1 MQIEAWVQRSPDGE
15 PQLEQLTLDE
25 PREDEV
31 LVRIAAVG
39 VCHTDLLAVKA
50 FGLPAV
56 FGHEGAGV
64 VERVG
69 AVVTKVKP
77 GDRVLLT
84 FGYCGLCPA
93 CSGHAPAYCA
103 DSQHLQFGGSRR
115 DHTPTLHDA
124 RGPIR
129 GAFFQQSSFA
139 SHALATE
146 RNVVPIPDDLSFD
159 LAAPLGCGVQT
170 GAGTVLN
177 ALRPRAGESMVVFG
191 VGTAGLSAIMAARLA
206 GCDPLVAVDLVPE
219 RLELAREFGATHVID
234 ARERRIVEKL
244 LEITLG
250 GARYTIETAGAL
262 DSFDAAIASTD
273 RRGVCALLTVPN
285 LGKPIPFS
293 PLPILMGRTLTG
305 VIEGNSIPDLF
316 IPRLIKLRRAGKLPY
331 ARLISRYGFEDLP
344 RAIADVRAQRVIKP
358 VLVAEL

>member
-1 MQIEAWVQRSPDGE
+1 MQIEAWVQRNPDGD
-15 PQLEQLTLDE
+15 PTLEALTLDE
-25 PREDEV
+25 PRDDEV
-31 LVRIAAVG
+31 LVRIGAVG
-39 VCHTDLLAVKA
+39 VCHTDLFAPKA

-69 AVVTKVKP
+69 SVVTKVKP
-77 GDRVLLT
+77 GDRVVLT
-84 FGYCGLCPA
+84 FASCGLCPA
-93 CSGHAPAYCA
+93 CSGNAPAYCV
-103 DSQHLQFGGSRR
+103 DSEHLQFGGSRR

-146 RNVVPIPDDLSFD
+146 RNVVPIPDDLAFD

-170 GAGTVLN
+170 GVGTVLN
-177 ALRPRAGESMVVFG
+177 ALRPRAGESLTVFG
-191 VGTAGLSAIMAARLA
+191 AGTVGLSAIMAASLA

-219 RLELAREFGATHVID
+219 RLELAREFGATHVLD
-234 ARERRIVEKL
+234 GHERRLVEKL
-244 LEITLG
+244 LEITQG

-262 DSFDAAIASTD
+262 DSFDAAIGATD
-273 RRGVCALLTVPN
+273 RRGICALLTVPN
-285 LGKPIPFS
+285 LGKPIPFA

-305 VIEGNSIPDLF
+305 VVEGNSIPDEF

-344 RAIADVRAQRVIKP
+344 RALADARAHRVIKP